1 MTETIAYIKESLRD
15 LYPSS
20 EVSSL
25 VRLIMERVCNIQ
37 PHHFLFC
44 KDKELPESEKSRI
57 HDIVERLKQMEPIQ
71 YILGTADFYSLQFE
85 VDPSV
90 LIPRPETEELVEQV
104 ILDNADQKIKILD
117 IGTGSGCIAVTLRK
131 HLKKASVIATDIS
144 AEALA
149 TARRNAK
156 RNNTTVTFILTFAQK
171 QNMTETIAYIKE
183 SLRDLYP
190 SSEVS
195 SLVRLIM
202 ERVCN
207 IQPHHFLFCKD
218 KELPESE
225 KSRIHDIVERLKQME
240 PIQYI
245 LGTADFYSLQFEV
258 DPSVL
263 IPRPETEELVEQ
275 VILDNADQ
283 KIKILDIGTGSGCIA
298 VTLRKHLKKASVI
311 ATDISAEALA
321 TARRNAKRNNTTVTF
336 IQTDILDPEKAEM
349 DIPFILDVIVS
360 NPPYIKEEEKKDME
374 RNVLD
379 YEPHLALFV
388 PDNDPLLYY
397 WHIAHFGKKK
407 LRRNGHLYFEIN
419 AACGNMV
426 VEMLE
431 EEGYKNIELI
441 QDLSGKDRIIKA
453 RK

>member
-1 MTETIAYIKESLRD
+1 
-15 LYPSS
+15 
-20 EVSSL
+20 
-25 VRLIMERVCNIQ
+25 
-37 PHHFLFC
+37 
-44 KDKELPESEKSRI
+44 
-57 HDIVERLKQMEPIQ
+57 
-71 YILGTADFYSLQFE
+71 
-85 VDPSV
+85 
-90 LIPRPETEELVEQV
+90 
-104 ILDNADQKIKILD
+104 
-117 IGTGSGCIAVTLRK
+117 
-131 HLKKASVIATDIS
+131 
-144 AEALA
+144 
-149 TARRNAK
+149 
-156 RNNTTVTFILTFAQK
+156 
-171 QNMTETIAYIKE
+171 MTETIAYIKE

-397 WHIAHFGKKK
+397 WHIAHFVKKK

>member
-25 VRLIMERVCNIQ
+25 VRLIMERVCNI
-37 PHHFLFC
+37 H
-44 KDKELPESEKSRI
+44 
-57 HDIVERLKQMEPIQ
+57 
-71 YILGTADFYSLQFE
+71 
-85 VDPSV
+85 
-90 LIPRPETEELVEQV
+90 
-104 ILDNADQKIKILD
+104 
-117 IGTGSGCIAVTLRK
+117 
-131 HLKKASVIATDIS
+131 
-144 AEALA
+144 
-149 TARRNAK
+149 
-156 RNNTTVTFILTFAQK
+156 
-171 QNMTETIAYIKE
+171 
-183 SLRDLYP
+183 
-190 SSEVS
+190 
-195 SLVRLIM
+195 
-202 ERVCN
+202 
-207 IQPHHFLFCKD
+207 PHHFLFCKD

-336 IQTDILDPEKAEM
+336 IQTDIRDPEKAEM
-349 DIPFILDVIVS
+349 DIPFIQQSALHQGGRKKRHGAERAGLRTTPGS
-360 NPPYIKEEEKKDME
+360 FRPGQRPAALLLAYCPFRKEKTEKKRPSLL
-374 RNVLD
+374 RNQ
-379 YEPHLALFV
+379 
-388 PDNDPLLYY
+388 
-397 WHIAHFGKKK
+397 
-407 LRRNGHLYFEIN
+407 
-419 AACGNMV
+419 CGMRQY
-426 VEMLE
+426 
-431 EEGYKNIELI
+431 GC
-441 QDLSGKDRIIKA
+441 
-453 RK
+453 

>member
-1 MTETIAYIKESLRD
+1 
-15 LYPSS
+15 
-20 EVSSL
+20 
-25 VRLIMERVCNIQ
+25 
-37 PHHFLFC
+37 
-44 KDKELPESEKSRI
+44 
-57 HDIVERLKQMEPIQ
+57 
-71 YILGTADFYSLQFE
+71 
-85 VDPSV
+85 
-90 LIPRPETEELVEQV
+90 
-104 ILDNADQKIKILD
+104 
-117 IGTGSGCIAVTLRK
+117 
-131 HLKKASVIATDIS
+131 
-144 AEALA
+144 
-149 TARRNAK
+149 
-156 RNNTTVTFILTFAQK
+156 
-171 QNMTETIAYIKE
+171 MTETIAYIKE

-388 PDNDPLLYY
+388 PDAYCSASERCIQDVEKKIKAAGLAGEESDRIVSRLLQERFIDESRFARYFVNDKLRFNKWGRVKINYEMQRKGIPSSIRSEALEGIDEQEYRSILLSLLKS
-397 WHIAHFGKKK
+397 KKK
-407 LRRNGHLYFEIN
+407 VTR
-419 AACGNMV
+419 
-426 VEMLE
+426 
-431 EEGYKNIELI
+431 
-441 QDLSGKDRIIKA
+441 GKDDREVYAKLLRFA
-453 RK
+453 AGRGFETRETSRCLKQLFNGNDYEDDFE

>member
-1 MTETIAYIKESLRD
+1 M
-15 LYPSS
+15 
-20 EVSSL
+20 
-25 VRLIMERVCNIQ
+25 
-37 PHHFLFC
+37 
-44 KDKELPESEKSRI
+44 
-57 HDIVERLKQMEPIQ
+57 
-71 YILGTADFYSLQFE
+71 
-85 VDPSV
+85 
-90 LIPRPETEELVEQV
+90 
-104 ILDNADQKIKILD
+104 
-117 IGTGSGCIAVTLRK
+117 
-131 HLKKASVIATDIS
+131 
-144 AEALA
+144 
-149 TARRNAK
+149 
-156 RNNTTVTFILTFAQK
+156 LTFAQK

-349 DIPFILDVIVS
+349 TF
-360 NPPYIKEEEKKDME
+360 
-374 RNVLD
+374 R
-379 YEPHLALFV
+379 LFWTLSSAIR
-388 PDNDPLLYY
+388 PTSRR
-397 WHIAHFGKKK
+397 KKK
-407 LRRNGHLYFEIN
+407 KTWSGTCWTTNHTWLFSSRTTTRCSIIGILPISER
-419 AACGNMV
+419 
-426 VEMLE
+426 
-431 EEGYKNIELI
+431 KN
-441 QDLSGKDRIIKA
+441 
-453 RK
+453 

>member
-1 MTETIAYIKESLRD
+1 M
-15 LYPSS
+15 
-20 EVSSL
+20 
-25 VRLIMERVCNIQ
+25 
-37 PHHFLFC
+37 
-44 KDKELPESEKSRI
+44 
-57 HDIVERLKQMEPIQ
+57 
-71 YILGTADFYSLQFE
+71 
-85 VDPSV
+85 
-90 LIPRPETEELVEQV
+90 
-104 ILDNADQKIKILD
+104 
-117 IGTGSGCIAVTLRK
+117 
-131 HLKKASVIATDIS
+131 
-144 AEALA
+144 
-149 TARRNAK
+149 
-156 RNNTTVTFILTFAQK
+156 LTFAQK

-336 IQTDILDPEKAEM
+336 
-349 DIPFILDVIVS
+349 
-360 NPPYIKEEEKKDME
+360 
-374 RNVLD
+374 
-379 YEPHLALFV
+379 V

-441 QDLSGKDRIIKA
+441 QDLSGRDRIIKA

>member
-1 MTETIAYIKESLRD
+1 
-15 LYPSS
+15 
-20 EVSSL
+20 
-25 VRLIMERVCNIQ
+25 
-37 PHHFLFC
+37 
-44 KDKELPESEKSRI
+44 
-57 HDIVERLKQMEPIQ
+57 
-71 YILGTADFYSLQFE
+71 
-85 VDPSV
+85 
-90 LIPRPETEELVEQV
+90 
-104 ILDNADQKIKILD
+104 
-117 IGTGSGCIAVTLRK
+117 
-131 HLKKASVIATDIS
+131 
-144 AEALA
+144 
-149 TARRNAK
+149 
-156 RNNTTVTFILTFAQK
+156 
-171 QNMTETIAYIKE
+171 MTETIAYIKE

-397 WHIAHFGKKK
+397 WHIAHF
-407 LRRNGHLYFEIN
+407 
-419 AACGNMV
+419 
-426 VEMLE
+426 
-431 EEGYKNIELI
+431 
-441 QDLSGKDRIIKA
+441 
-453 RK
+453 

>member
-1 MTETIAYIKESLRD
+1 MVAIYL
-15 LYPSS
+15 
-20 EVSSL
+20 
-25 VRLIMERVCNIQ
+25 M
-37 PHHFLFC
+37 
-44 KDKELPESEKSRI
+44 
-57 HDIVERLKQMEPIQ
+57 
-71 YILGTADFYSLQFE
+71 
-85 VDPSV
+85 
-90 LIPRPETEELVEQV
+90 
-104 ILDNADQKIKILD
+104 
-117 IGTGSGCIAVTLRK
+117 
-131 HLKKASVIATDIS
+131 
-144 AEALA
+144 
-149 TARRNAK
+149 
-156 RNNTTVTFILTFAQK
+156 LTFAQK

-258 DPSVL
+258 DPV
-263 IPRPETEELVEQ
+263 RPDTASGNRRTGRAGHASTMQ
-275 VILDNADQ
+275 TKD
-283 KIKILDIGTGSGCIA
+283 KILDIGTGSGCIA

-407 LRRNGHLYFEIN
+407 LRRNGRLYFEIN

-441 QDLSGKDRIIKA
+441 QDLSGRDRIIKA

>member
-117 IGTGSGCIAVTLRK
+117 IGTGSGCIA
-131 HLKKASVIATDIS
+131 
-144 AEALA
+144 
-149 TARRNAK
+149 
-156 RNNTTVTFILTFAQK
+156 
-171 QNMTETIAYIKE
+171 
-183 SLRDLYP
+183 
-190 SSEVS
+190 
-195 SLVRLIM
+195 
-202 ERVCN
+202 
-207 IQPHHFLFCKD
+207 
-218 KELPESE
+218 
-225 KSRIHDIVERLKQME
+225 
-240 PIQYI
+240 
-245 LGTADFYSLQFEV
+245 
-258 DPSVL
+258 
-263 IPRPETEELVEQ
+263 
-275 VILDNADQ
+275 
-283 KIKILDIGTGSGCIA
+283 
-298 VTLRKHLKKASVI
+298 
-311 ATDISAEALA
+311 
-321 TARRNAKRNNTTVTF
+321 RRNAKRNNTTVTF

-441 QDLSGKDRIIKA
+441 QDLSGRDRIIKA